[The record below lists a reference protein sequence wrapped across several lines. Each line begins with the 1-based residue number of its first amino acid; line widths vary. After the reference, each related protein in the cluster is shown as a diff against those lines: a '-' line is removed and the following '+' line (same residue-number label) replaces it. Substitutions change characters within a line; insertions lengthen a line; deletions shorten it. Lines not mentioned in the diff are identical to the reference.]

1 MGELPTSIDEVLETL
16 DAIIQETIDD
26 GNYLGIFAYVYWRTT
41 AAIKQAIEEKQ
52 FEDNPAMERFD
63 VLFANLYIQAY
74 FDYKAGK
81 NTSDAWEL
89 SFNAKHDP
97 LLIMQHL
104 ILGMNAHINLDL
116 GIAAARFAPG
126 DRIQSI
132 KTDFM
137 KVNQILKNLADEMQD
152 KITRVS
158 KLMFLLDWIGKDKDE
173 IAAGFSIK
181 KARDFAWMTAEFLAP
196 ITDTEAQEK
205 AIQEV
210 DKKVT
215 AIGQIVYRPKGKILA
230 WIIHFIRIFEEK
242 DVKVILEKL
251 AK

>member
-1 MGELPTSIDEVLETL
+1 MDRLPTNMDEVLDTL
-16 DAIIQETIDD
+16 DAIIQETVDD
-26 GNYLGIFAYVYWRTT
+26 GNYLGIFAYVYRRTT
-41 AAIKQAIEEKQ
+41 AEIKRAVEEKQ
-52 FEDNPAMERFD
+52 FEDNPGMERFD

-74 FDYKAGK
+74 FDYKSGK
-81 NTSDAWEL
+81 DTSNAWEL
-89 SFNAKHDP
+89 SFNAKNEP

-116 GIAAARFAPG
+116 GVAAARFAPG
-126 DRIQSI
+126 NNIQSI

-137 KVNQILKNLADEMQD
+137 KVNDILKNLTDEMQE

-158 KLMFLLDWIGKDKDE
+158 KLMFLLDWIGKNKDE

-181 KARDFAWMTAEFLAP
+181 KARDFAWRTAEHLAS
-196 ITDTEAQEK
+196 IMDTTEQEK

-210 DKKVT
+210 DRKVT
-215 AIGQIVYRPKGKILA
+215 AIGRIVSQPRGKILS
-230 WIIHFIRIFEEK
+230 WIIRFVRMFEEK

-251 AK
+251 TK

>member
-1 MGELPTSIDEVLETL
+1 MGELPTSIDGVLKTL
-16 DAIIQETIDD
+16 DSIIQETIDD
-26 GNYLGIFAYVYWRTT
+26 GNYLGIFAYVYRRTT
-41 AAIKQAIEEKQ
+41 AEIKRAVEEKQ

-89 SFNAKHDP
+89 SFNAKHES

-132 KTDFM
+132 QSDFM
-137 KVNQILKNLADEMQD
+137 KVNQILKNLTDEIQE
-152 KITRVS
+152 KIARVS
-158 KLMFLLDWIGKDKDE
+158 KLMFLLDWIGKETDE

-181 KARDFAWMTAEFLAP
+181 KARDFAWMTAEHLAP
-196 ITDTEAQEK
+196 ITDPTAQEK

-215 AIGQIVYRPKGKILA
+215 AIGKIVHRPAGKILS
-230 WIIHFIRIFEEK
+230 WLISFIRIFEEK
-242 DVKVILEKL
+242 DVKIILEKL
-251 AK
+251 TK

>member
-1 MGELPTSIDEVLETL
+1 MNGLPTSMDEVLKTL
-16 DAIIQETIDD
+16 DTIIQETIDD
-26 GNYLGIFAYVYWRTT
+26 GNYLGIFAYVYRRTT
-41 AAIKQAIEEKQ
+41 AEIKRAVDEKQ
-52 FEDNPAMERFD
+52 FEDNPAMARFD

-74 FDYKAGK
+74 FNYKAGK
-81 NTSDAWEL
+81 KTSHAWEL
-89 SFNAKHDP
+89 SFHAKHEP

-132 KTDFM
+132 KIDFM
-137 KVNQILKNLADEMQD
+137 KVNQILKNLTDEIQE

-158 KLMFLLDWIGKDKDE
+158 KLMFLLDWIGKEKDE

-181 KARDFAWMTAEFLAP
+181 KARNFAWMTAEHLAP
-196 ITDTEAQEK
+196 ITDPIAQEK

-215 AIGQIVYRPKGKILA
+215 AIGKIVHHPAGKILT
-230 WIIHFIRIFEEK
+230 WLINVIRMFEEK